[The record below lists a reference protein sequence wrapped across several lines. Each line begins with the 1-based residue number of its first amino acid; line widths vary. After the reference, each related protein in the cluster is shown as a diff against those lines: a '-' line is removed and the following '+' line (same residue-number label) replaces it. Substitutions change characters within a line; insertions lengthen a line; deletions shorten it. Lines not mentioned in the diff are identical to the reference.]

1 MDFEQMEAMKAI
13 IADHEDYKEAGRKID
28 PETAEV
34 CWEFAFECAR
44 SPGSDVWVDFCD
56 LPAATRAALFQ
67 KHRSVAIEER
77 LKIDAEMTEA
87 DVEAFYLKP
96 EAEVMTDEEAQAWL
110 AIRKEAGRKID
121 PETAEVMW
129 EYGQE
134 LDPYGIGR
142 EKDIPRALRSINRQ
156 HFARSPGSDVWVHF
170 CDLPDATRDALYQKH
185 KSRLRAFSAV
195 THPPPRRKSW
205 E

>member
-1 MDFEQMEAMKAI
+1 
-13 IADHEDYKEAGRKID
+13 
-28 PETAEV
+28 
-34 CWEFAFECAR
+34 WEFAFEGAR
-44 SPGSDVWVDFCD
+44 SPGSDEWVDFCD

-67 KHRSVAIEER
+67 KHRSVAIEA
-77 LKIDAEMTEA
+77 LKIDPAMTEA
-87 DVEAFYLKP
+87 DVEALYLKP

-142 EKDIPRALRSINRQ
+142 ETDIPRELRSIGRQ
-156 HFARSPGSDVWVHF
+156 HFVRSPGSDIWVHF
-170 CDLPDATRDALYQKH
+170 SDLPEATADALWKKH
-185 KSRLRAFSAV
+185 GSRTAAFSFPYSRKRQETA
-195 THPPPRRKSW
+195 PPDKP
-205 E
+205 